1 VIELANRFQL
11 GPQSSVIPHPPL
23 DLPLVLGG
31 NRELARPS
39 PGIAHREDPD
49 PVAFSPAALQATPA
63 MEDPAI
69 QQRTSHDL
77 GQIGQFAEELLSRL
91 ANLAFVHQY

>member
-11 GPQSSVIPHPPL
+11 GPQLSIISQPPL
-23 DLPLVLGG
+23 DLPLLFGV
-31 NRELARPS
+31 NRELARPPS
-39 PGIAHREDPD
+39 GIAHGQDPD

-69 QQRTSHDL
+69 QQRTPQDL
-77 GQIGQFAEELLSRL
+77 GRIGQLAEDLLPRL
-91 ANLAFVHQY
+91 ANLVFVHQY

>member
-11 GPQSSVIPHPPL
+11 GSQLSIISQPPL
-23 DLPLVLGG
+23 DLPLVFGG

-39 PGIAHREDPD
+39 SGITHREDPD
-49 PVAFSPAALQATPA
+49 PVAFSPAALPATAA

-69 QQRTSHDL
+69 QQRTSQDL
-77 GQIGQFAEELLSRL
+77 GRIGQFAEKLLSRFASL
-91 ANLAFVHQY
+91 TFVHRY

>member
-1 VIELANRFQL
+1 MIELANRFQL
-11 GPQSSVIPHPPL
+11 GPQSSVIPYPPL

-39 PGIAHREDPD
+39 SGIAHREDPD

-69 QQRTSHDL
+69 QQRTSQDL

>member
-1 VIELANRFQL
+1 MIELANRFQL
-11 GPQSSVIPHPPL
+11 GSQLSIISQPPL
-23 DLPLVLGG
+23 DLPLVFGG

-39 PGIAHREDPD
+39 SGITHREDPD